1 MTLTRRGHWAAI
13 AFFLFVL
20 VHVQLNYHHTGYF
33 LGAAIL
39 AGLYPIGRYAFLRY
53 LALEGAALAVCLL
66 MKQPDE
72 LLGKAVAEVIGV
84 GLIPYTLIVM
94 VVSMLAFALPAAA
107 IQAWVG
113 TSLMKLMG
121 VGIIRPPMQ
130 LEAEDS
136 EIEEEEDS
144 DETNS

>member
-1 MTLTRRGHWAAI
+1 MKLTQRGHWAAL

-53 LALEGAALAVCLL
+53 LALEAAALGICLL
-66 MKQPDE
+66 MKQPDQQ
-72 LLGKAVAEVIGV
+72 LSQAVSAVIGV
-84 GLIPYTLIVM
+84 GFFSYTAIVM

-121 VGIIRPPMQ
+121 VGITRPPME
-130 LEAEDS
+130 LEAEVS
-136 EIEEEEDS
+136 EIEEEDEDKE
-144 DETNS
+144 D